1 MIPRN
6 TPAVIP
12 DSLEDLRARLDRAED
27 RAAAHARDLRWI
39 LRELRFANIRLPI
52 TEQQRIEELQ
62 IRLGAW

>member
-1 MIPRN
+1 MPRN
-6 TPAVIP
+6 TRSVIS
-12 DSLEDLRARLDRAED
+12 DRLEELRARLDRAED
-27 RAAAHARDLRWI
+27 RAAAHARDLRWV